1 MKRGVPP
8 TARNARTGE
17 FTPPGVTERARA
29 KRAALAG
36 AGAGTGKSLT
46 YPSSLICYSV

>member
-8 TARNARTGE
+8 TARKARTGE
-17 FTPPGVTERARA
+17 FTPPGVTERARS

-36 AGAGTGKSLT
+36 AGSSLT
-46 YPSSLICYSV
+46 CSFSLICYSV